1 VDNAPLLA
9 LPPERLTALPKA
21 CPLVMNCTVP
31 PLGVPLELLEASLT
45 VAVNVTPA
53 SPYADGL
60 TEETAAV
67 ALAAWLT
74 VCPPLKVPLL
84 VVKFP
89 SPLYNAVT
97 L

>member
-1 VDNAPLLA
+1 LPAGKYLGNAPLLA
-9 LPPERLTALPKA
+9 LPPERVTAAPNA
-21 CPLVMNCTVP
+21 DPLVMNCTVP
-31 PLGVPLELLEASLT
+31 VRVPLEPLEASLT

-67 ALAAWLT
+67 ELLALFT

-84 VVKFP
+84 VAKFA
-89 SPLYNAVT
+89 SPL
-97 L
+97 